1 MVSSYGHRPPV
12 TEDVAEAMIKDIKS
26 NEGKTP
32 TSEVPLAFQT
42 GEGRPPVDP
51 AVISNTRKQ
60 MTLFGT
66 FAVGVLLVLLVV
78 WWAA

>member
-1 MVSSYGHRPPV
+1 MVSGSGHRPPV

-26 NEGKTP
+26 NEGKAP

-42 GEGRPPVDP
+42 GTGRPPVDP
-51 AVISNTRKQ
+51 VAISNTRKQ
-60 MTLFGT
+60 MTLFGA
-66 FAVGVLLVLLVV
+66 FAVAVLLVLIVV

>member
-1 MVSSYGHRPPV
+1 MVSSSGHRPPV

-26 NEGKTP
+26 SEGKTP

-42 GEGRPPVDP
+42 GTDRPHVDP
-51 AVISNTRKQ
+51 VVINNTRKQ

-66 FAVGVLLVLLVV
+66 FAVVVLLILVLV
-78 WWAA
+78 WWVA